1 MRSFLMQTGLVI
13 AALFLL
19 GGPLTARA
27 ADIPAGGF
35 AGIWKFNPAKSQFP
49 GPAPQADGFTM
60 EPDGRIT
67 IQETSADGKSSSWT
81 YKPQVGKAVPV
92 EGRGPNVTV
101 LVKKVSSHRIEH
113 TWNFDGRSAKSFST
127 LSKDG
132 KTQTFHIE
140 GIDKDGKPFQETVV
154 FEKQ

>member
-1 MRSFLMQTGLVI
+1 MRSRLITI
-13 AALFLL
+13 ALFILAPCL
-19 GGPLTARA
+19 VAVA
-27 ADIPAGGF
+27 KDIPAGGF
-35 AGIWKFNPAKSQFP
+35 AGTWKFNPAKSQFP

-81 YKPQVGKAVPV
+81 YKPEAGKAVPV

-101 LVKKVSSHRIEH
+101 LVKRVNARRIEH

-140 GIDKDGKPFQETVV
+140 GTNKDGKPFQETVV

>member
-1 MRSFLMQTGLVI
+1 MKSLSMRSRLTTLALCLLTIPLMSW
-13 AALFLL
+13 
-19 GGPLTARA
+19 A

-35 AGIWKFNPAKSQFP
+35 AGTWKFNPAKSIFP
-49 GPAPQADGFTM
+49 GPAPQADMFTM
-60 EPDGRIT
+60 DPDGRIT
-67 IQETSADGKSSSWT
+67 IQETSADGKSSTWS
-81 YKPQVGKAVPV
+81 YKPQAGQAVPV

-101 LVKKVSSHRIEH
+101 RVKKPNAHRTEQ
-113 TWNFDGRSAKSFST
+113 TWNFDGRAAKSWAI

-140 GIDKDGKPFQETVV
+140 GTDKDGKPFKELVV